1 MQRKR
6 AGVPLRATPFKL
18 GLFYVALCLSS
29 GVATPYIAIWL
40 HAHGLSGGEIGLILA
55 APMLARIATGP
66 ALAVWADGFQL
77 RRTAILI
84 MTALSALGY
93 GALMATSGFWPWLLV
108 WFVGATAYQI
118 CPPLVDVI
126 TLRRAP
132 LDGFAYAVPR
142 GMGSAAYIVANV
154 VAGLLIPQ
162 LGPEVVVWW
171 LLGAGLVLVIGAVAL
186 LPRDRVVEIG
196 ERTDGRSRLAG
207 AGELIRDPV
216 FMLMLVSVS
225 LVQAAHGFYY
235 AFSTLIWRAQGIGP
249 AWSGALW
256 GVGVAVEVVFLWF
269 CEPLRRRLGP
279 ERLLIAGAAGAAIRW
294 TAFAFSPPLWLLF
307 PLQGLHALSFTAT
320 FIASLEL
327 TERLSPRVHASAAQ
341 SLNAGLSL
349 GLMTGLATLV
359 SGPLYD
365 HAGAWGYLA
374 MSASAL
380 LGLAG
385 AVRLYQTLTASA
397 AQPQSSGP

>member
-6 AGVPLRATPFKL
+6 GRVPLRATPLKL
-18 GLFYVALCLSS
+18 GLFYTALCLSS
-29 GVATPYIAIWL
+29 GVTTPYIAIWFR
-40 HAHGLSGGEIGLILA
+40 AHGLSGGEIGLILA
-55 APMLARIATGP
+55 APMLARVATGP
-66 ALAVWADGFQL
+66 ALAVWADGFRL

-84 MTALSALGY
+84 MTALSAVGY
-93 GALMATSGFWPWLLV
+93 GALMATSGFWPWLMV

-118 CPPLVDVI
+118 CSPLVDVI

-154 VAGLLIPQ
+154 IAGLLLPR
-162 LGPEVVVWW
+162 LGPELVVWW
-171 LLGAGLVLVIGAVAL
+171 TLGAGLVLVLGAVAL
-186 LPRDRVVEIG
+186 LPRDPVVETG
-196 ERTDGRSRLAG
+196 ERTDRRDRLAG
-207 AGELIRDPV
+207 AGELMRDPV

-225 LVQAAHGFYY
+225 LIQAAHGFYY
-235 AFSTLIWRAQGIGP
+235 AFSTLIWRAQGIDP

-256 GVGVAVEVVFLWF
+256 GTGVAVEVVFLWF
-269 CEPLRRRLGP
+269 GEPLRRRLGP
-279 ERLLIAGAAGAAIRW
+279 ERLLIAGAAGAVIRW

-327 TERLSPRVHASAAQ
+327 TQRLSPRIHASAAQ

-349 GLMTGLATLV
+349 GVMTGLATLI

-365 HAGAWGYLA
+365 HAGALGYLA
-374 MSASAL
+374 MSASAA
-380 LGLAG
+380 LGLIG
-385 AVRLYQTLTASA
+385 AVRLFRRLPRRV
-397 AQPQSSGP
+397 QPQTSGP

>member
-6 AGVPLRATPFKL
+6 PGVPLRATPFKL
-18 GLFYVALCLSS
+18 GLFYAALCLSS

-55 APMLARIATGP
+55 APMLARVATGP

-118 CPPLVDVI
+118 CSPLVDVI
-126 TLRRAP
+126 TLRRSS

-154 VAGLLIPQ
+154 VAGVLIPRF
-162 LGPEVVVWW
+162 GPELIVWW
-171 LLGAGLVLVIGAVAL
+171 ILGAGIVLVLGAVLL
-186 LPRDRVVEIG
+186 LPRDPVVEAG
-196 ERTDGRSRLAG
+196 ERPSGRSRLAG

-216 FMLMLVSVS
+216 FMLMLASVS

-256 GVGVAVEVVFLWF
+256 GMGVAVEVVFLWF
-269 CEPLRRRLGP
+269 GEPLRRRLGP
-279 ERLLIAGAAGAAIRW
+279 ERLLIAGAAIRW

-327 TERLSPRVHASAAQ
+327 TQRLSPRMHASAAQ

-349 GLMTGLATLV
+349 GLMSGLATLV

-385 AVRLYQTLTASA
+385 AVRLHRRMAAGSV
-397 AQPQSSGP
+397 AQPQTSGP